1 MTVIVAVAVLAGVLA
16 LATVLGLLL
25 RSRTGRAKPSPTA
38 PDGTASTVDGLA
50 SADAFG
56 SRATLVQF
64 STPTCARCPATRRL
78 LDAVADHHEG
88 VRRIE
93 IDLAEHPELARRFDV
108 LQTPT
113 VLLLDANRTVRTR
126 FGGPPRPPELAAA
139 LDTVLTTGRTDTTR
153 GTGTSSTT
161 GTQESR

>member
-38 PDGTASTVDGLA
+38 PDGTASTVDDLA
-50 SADAFG
+50 PADAFG

-126 FGGPPRPPELAAA
+126 FGGPPHPPELAAA
-139 LDTVLTTGRTDTTR
+139 LDTVLSTASAGS
-153 GTGTSSTT
+153 TGTADTT
-161 GTQESR
+161 GTQEPR